1 MKTRYLCL
9 LIFASLVTAT
19 AQQHPINISSEANGY
34 WCEGA
39 INCTTLPY
47 GTHTYDGVT
56 FHIPGTATTNN
67 FWAAAIAAK
76 GGNAKVSVT
85 IPVNVAGVKT
95 VYTLMNTDWGS
106 TAAGLLSVTFTGS
119 GGTTWTASLR
129 GNINVR
135 DYNNNVYTDAI
146 DCGLPNGLGNT
157 TTVAA
162 FNNGKGQRLDMQI
175 YELPASF
182 AGKTLQ
188 SITITDGGA
197 QGVQRSFLAA
207 LTVSTNAP

>member
-1 MKTRYLCL
+1 MKTRYIGLM
-9 LIFASLVTAT
+9 IFASLVTAN

-85 IPVNVAGVKT
+85 IPINVAGVKT

-119 GGTTWTASLR
+119 GGATWTASLR
-129 GNINVR
+129 EHQR
-135 DYNNNVYTDAI
+135 PR
-146 DCGLPNGLGNT
+146 LQQ
-157 TTVAA
+157 
-162 FNNGKGQRLDMQI
+162 QRLHRRHRLRAA
-175 YELPASF
+175 ERL
-182 AGKTLQ
+182 GKH
-188 SITITDGGA
+188 DY
-197 QGVQRSFLAA
+197 RRRF
-207 LTVSTNAP
+207 